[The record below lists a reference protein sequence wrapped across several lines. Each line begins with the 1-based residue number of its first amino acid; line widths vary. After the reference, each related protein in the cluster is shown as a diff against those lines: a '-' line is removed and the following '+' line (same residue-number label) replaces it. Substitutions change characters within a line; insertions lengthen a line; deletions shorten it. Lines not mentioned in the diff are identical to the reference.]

1 MSINQIKFQKYMC
14 SIKNDKFLFMNA
26 KDIIIL
32 INLRSEEKI
41 YFMNISINL
50 SNSII
55 LISRTKSVK
64 MSWCQW
70 HKWLTHLNM
79 TDIKHLVNMN
89 IDINVNVANS
99 LKEEESSESI
109 CKICIINKQNWS
121 SSWIFYIRVIKVN
134 ELVHMNLVDDDKI
147 FLINEEFRYVTT
159 MIDNYS

>member
-1 MSINQIKFQKYMC
+1 
-14 SIKNDKFLFMNA
+14 
-26 KDIIIL
+26 
-32 INLRSEEKI
+32 
-41 YFMNISINL
+41 
-50 SNSII
+50 
-55 LISRTKSVK
+55 
-64 MSWCQW
+64 
-70 HKWLTHLNM
+70 M